1 MKINSKVSEYISLG
15 VKLGLFD
22 GSNLKQ
28 VREKL
33 SNLSIVK
40 DEFLSGDAEAILE
53 NDKKIIKINPQKYIG
68 KEYYFLDEVLFH
80 EFTHFTNEIHNDLY
94 SSNSK
99 KKIFSF
105 EKRYEYISN
114 TDELAQ
120 YPAWGAILLDEG
132 IAQKVAQSMVETKY
146 GRKIYSLKPYSSS
159 IFGKEFNF
167 YTTFA
172 DYSEYE
178 NIAEKFSKSIVGNS
192 GLVGLAKLSM
202 KDKCLDMI
210 FSKYSE
216 QPNGAENLY
225 KILGYMGNIAIADYA
240 SKGHFIVENSEN
252 LRKKENVVKSYK
264 SANNIIDNMVSKQ
277 GPDFYE

>member
-1 MKINSKVSEYISLG
+1 MKQI
-15 VKLGLFD
+15 
-22 GSNLKQ
+22 
-28 VREKL
+28 REKL

-120 YPAWGAILLDEG
+120 YPAWGGILLDEG
-132 IAQKVAQSMVETKY
+132 ITQKVAQSMVETKY
-146 GRKIYSLKPYSSS
+146 GRKIYTLKPYSSS

-172 DYSEYE
+172 EYPEYE

-225 KILGYMGNIAIADYA
+225 KTLGYMGNIAITDYA
-240 SKGHFIVENSEN
+240 RKGHFIVENSEN

>member
-22 GSNLKQ
+22 GYNLKQ